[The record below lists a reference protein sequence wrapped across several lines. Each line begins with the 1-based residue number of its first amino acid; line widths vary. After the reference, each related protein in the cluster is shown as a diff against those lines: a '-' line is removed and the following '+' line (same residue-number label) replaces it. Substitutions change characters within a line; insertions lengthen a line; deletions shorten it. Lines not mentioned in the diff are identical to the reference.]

1 MGAVGSAVRET
12 GVVKVRAGGR
22 IGGGSM
28 CGGWRQEREIEREK
42 EDSEA
47 EVEALW
53 VLGVPDRFEMRR
65 L

>member
-1 MGAVGSAVRET
+1 VE
-12 GVVKVRAGGR
+12 GGDR
-22 IGGGSM
+22 D
-28 CGGWRQEREIEREK
+28 CEEREIEREK
-42 EDSEA
+42 EDGEA